1 MYNSLKAW
9 INVPIIIKPFIKR
22 SATGDKVFGEE
33 IHTKCYPQGEVK
45 IVRDWQGVE
54 VVSHNHL
61 HVEGDTQVTELDD
74 IVFEGKS
81 YPVKAVSAFYR
92 NGVPDLKVVYI

>member
-1 MYNSLKAW
+1 MYDSLKPW
-9 INVPIIIKPFIKR
+9 VNVPIVIKPFVKR
-22 SATGDKVFGEE
+22 SATGDKIFGED
-33 IHTKCYPQGEVK
+33 IPALCYPQGEVK

-74 IVFEGKS
+74 IIFEGKS
-81 YPVKAVSAFYR
+81 YPVKAVSAYYR
-92 NGVPDLKVVYI
+92 NGVPDIKVVYI